1 MSIQLGLLILDSCL
15 TLSALLSPN
24 YQVLTL
30 TYFIGV
36 LLKTQSVESEDV
48 ENVGL
53 LLVLLLVA
61 VFASIVA
68 AVVLE
73 VRRCCLLFVLCS
85 TFCAFSLRLCFISM
99 LVQ

>member
-1 MSIQLGLLILDSCL
+1 MTPLPDTFCPC
-15 TLSALLSPN
+15 LSPN
-24 YQVLTL
+24 YQALTL

-36 LLKTQSVESEDV
+36 LLKTQSVEAEDV

-53 LLVLLLVA
+53 LLVLSLVA

-73 VRRCCLLFVLCS
+73 MCTARRWVG
-85 TFCAFSLRLCFISM
+85 TVTHAFKIRYEGK
-99 LVQ
+99 VQEEREVPVSVALSN

>member
-1 MSIQLGLLILDSCL
+1 MCVATALLISIFFQLLHSCYYPYNRDGLNRLQQLAL
-15 TLSALLSPN
+15 TALS
-24 YQVLTL
+24 L

-36 LLKTQSVESEDV
+36 LLKTQSVEPEDA
-48 ENVGL
+48 ENVGV

-73 VRRCCLLFVLCS
+73 VRRCC
-85 TFCAFSLRLCFISM
+85 
-99 LVQ
+99 

>member
-1 MSIQLGLLILDSCL
+1 M
-15 TLSALLSPN
+15 
-24 YQVLTL
+24 LTL

-36 LLKTQSVESEDV
+36 LLKTQSVEPEDA

-73 VRRCCLLFVLCS
+73 VRRCC
-85 TFCAFSLRLCFISM
+85 
-99 LVQ
+99 

>member
-1 MSIQLGLLILDSCL
+1 M
-15 TLSALLSPN
+15 SPN
-24 YQVLTL
+24 YQALSL

-36 LLKTQSVESEDV
+36 LLKTQSVEPEDA

-73 VRRCCLLFVLCS
+73 VRWCCLPFVLCS
-85 TFCAFSLRLCFISM
+85 VFCAFSLRLCFISM

>member
-1 MSIQLGLLILDSCL
+1 MP
-15 TLSALLSPN
+15 LSPPN
-24 YQVLTL
+24 YQALSL

-36 LLKTQSVESEDV
+36 LLKTQSVEPEDA

-53 LLVLLLVA
+53 LLVLLLVV

-73 VRRCCLLFVLCS
+73 VRRCC
-85 TFCAFSLRLCFISM
+85 
-99 LVQ
+99 

>member
-1 MSIQLGLLILDSCL
+1 M
-15 TLSALLSPN
+15 
-24 YQVLTL
+24 LTL
-30 TYFIGV
+30 TYFIGL
-36 LLKTQSVESEDV
+36 LLKTQSVEAEDA

-73 VRRCCLLFVLCS
+73 VRRCC
-85 TFCAFSLRLCFISM
+85 
-99 LVQ
+99 

>member
-1 MSIQLGLLILDSCL
+1 M
-15 TLSALLSPN
+15 
-24 YQVLTL
+24 LTL

-36 LLKTQSVESEDV
+36 LLKTQSVEPEDV

-85 TFCAFSLRLCFISM
+85 DFCAFSLRLCFISM